1 MTCVHYIPYIAEISR
16 VFIDEL
22 SPDVVENRFKKL
34 LDKVN
39 TKRFINEYLT
49 CYHNF
54 TCLIVLLSGSKS
66 LLSVSSNPDAMP
78 SPRQPFIYRM

>member
-49 CYHNF
+49 SYHNI
-54 TCLIVLLSGSKS
+54 LPV
-66 LLSVSSNPDAMP
+66 
-78 SPRQPFIYRM
+78 